1 MKRGRENLI
10 MIEVSIGF
18 KQAKD
23 IVDFVQ
29 KMNRF
34 TCNADLVSGNRA
46 VDAKSLMGALAIS
59 QAADLKLIIYENSQ
73 SEAAE
78 LLSGLKEFAPRE
90 KKKDEV
96 KIT

>member
-1 MKRGRENLI
+1 MGQPKKILIVSDTHRKNENYFALL
-10 MIEVSIGF
+10 
-18 KQAKD
+18 KQLEPLD
-23 IVDFVQ
+23 MVIH
-29 KMNRF
+29 
-34 TCNADLVSGNRA
+34 CG
-46 VDAKSLMGALAIS
+46 DAEGSEYAIS